1 MSTCEALLIHIYW
14 SLCTYLLR
22 LNEKNEKTGNLTLTL
37 EKFTKEDKSN
47 FSRFA
52 ENMNSFVSEG
62 QSHLVIILNST

>member
-1 MSTCEALLIHIYW
+1 MKRYSYTSTGLSALH
-14 SLCTYLLR
+14 LLR
-22 LNEKNEKTGNLTLTL
+22 LNEKNEKTGNLTLTF

-52 ENMNSFVSEG
+52 KNMNSFVSEG